1 MKKRLNGGLVLLWF
15 IFMGQ
20 FYTNASATVEAT
32 ALHIFRLNLEDPNNV
47 LQSWDPTLVNP
58 CTWFH
63 VTCNNENNIIRVDLG
78 NAGLSGKL
86 VPQLGQLKSLQ
97 YLELYGNNISG
108 EIPDELGNLENL
120 VSLDLYLNGLT
131 GPIPDTFGKLTQLRF
146 LRLNDNKL
154 SGLIPISLTN
164 ISTLQVLDLSNN
176 LLSGKV
182 PNNGSFS
189 LFTPISFAN
198 NLDLCGL
205 VTGKPCPGDPPFSPP
220 PPFVPQ
226 STFSSHGI
234 IWLERL
240 LK

>member
-1 MKKRLNGGLVLLWF
+1 MWVWRLGVVKFREIASRFGGRRYDETAKWGFGFALVHLCWTILLY
-15 IFMGQ
+15 Q
-20 FYTNASATVEAT
+20 C
-32 ALHIFRLNLEDPNNV
+32 L
-47 LQSWDPTLVNP
+47 
-58 CTWFH
+58 
-63 VTCNNENNIIRVDLG
+63 CNCRSDLG

-108 EIPDELGNLENL
+108 EIPDDLGNLENL

-154 SGLIPISLTN
+154 SGLIPISLIN

-205 VTGKPCPGDPPFSPP
+205 VTGKPCPGILPFLHRRHLFHNQQFLPMVLS
-220 PPFVPQ
+220 
-226 STFSSHGI
+226 G
-234 IWLERL
+234 
-240 LK
+240 